1 VTAAGLFGDVEHAV
15 FPHLHELPREALD
28 AHLWSYATIASLA
41 EPEREKVFAD
51 VAEIL
56 DADSEVSADGRLRL
70 PFAVRAYR
78 ATRV

>member
-1 VTAAGLFGDVEHAV
+1 ME
-15 FPHLHELPREALD
+15 
-28 AHLWSYATIASLA
+28 
-41 EPEREKVFAD
+41 

-56 DADSEVSADGRLRL
+56 DSDPELSSDGQLRL